1 VVNERREFRASRT
14 RVQHG
19 ILLSVVLALIG
30 LGTLLFAGPSVRD
43 AELVGAAALAMS
55 AVMLALAWRNA
66 RDTRARMV
74 LDTDGIWFR
83 DWEIGP
89 VPWAAI
95 GDAYTSGSRLQA
107 FVSLHLRDPEGFLAG
122 LAFVSLHLRDPEG
135 FLAGLPEAERK
146 ALGANRLARMPE
158 LRIAHGALDA
168 PLDEVLTAIEAHL
181 GGASGNREG

>member
-1 VVNERREFRASRT
+1 MNGGRREFRASRT

-19 ILLSVVLALIG
+19 ILLCVVLALVG
-30 LGTLLFAGPSVRD
+30 VWALLFAGPSVRD
-43 AELVGAAALAMS
+43 AALVGAVALAMS
-55 AVMLALAWRNA
+55 AVILFVVLRNA

-74 LDTDGIWFR
+74 LDRDGIWFR

-107 FVSLHLRDPEGFLAG
+107 FVSLPLRDPEA
-122 LAFVSLHLRDPEG
+122 

-146 ALGANRLARMPE
+146 ALRANRLYRSPA
-158 LRIAHGALDA
+158 LRLPHGALDA
-168 PLDEVLTAIEAHL
+168 PLDQVLAAIKTHRGTPQA
-181 GGASGNREG
+181 

>member
-1 VVNERREFRASRT
+1 VVNGRREFRASRT

-74 LDTDGIWFR
+74 LDPDGIWFR

-122 LAFVSLHLRDPEG
+122 L
-135 FLAGLPEAERK
+135 PEAERK

-158 LRIAHGALDA
+158 LRIPHGALDA

>member
-1 VVNERREFRASRT
+1 MNGERREFRASRI

-43 AELVGAAALAMS
+43 AELVGALALAMS
-55 AVMLALAWRNA
+55 AVVSFVALRNA

-74 LDTDGIWFR
+74 LDGEGIWFR
-83 DWEIGP
+83 DWRIGP

-122 LAFVSLHLRDPEG
+122 L
-135 FLAGLPEAERK
+135 PEAERK
-146 ALGANRLARMPE
+146 ALRGNRVVKLPE
-158 LRIAHGALDA
+158 LRIPHGALDA
-168 PLDEVLTAIEAHL
+168 PLDELLTAIKAHL
-181 GGASGNREG
+181 DAPHT

>member
-1 VVNERREFRASRT
+1 MNGGRREFRASRT

-55 AVMLALAWRNA
+55 AVILFVVLRNA
-66 RDTRARMV
+66 RDIRARMV
-74 LDTDGIWFR
+74 LDGAGIWFR

-89 VPWAAI
+89 VSWAAI
-95 GDAYTSGSRLQA
+95 DDAYTSGSRMQA
-107 FVSLHLRDPEGFLAG
+107 FVSLRLRDP
-122 LAFVSLHLRDPEG
+122 DG

-146 ALGANRLARMPE
+146 ALRANRLYRSPE
-158 LRIAHGALDA
+158 LRIPHGALDA
-168 PLDEVLTAIEAHL
+168 PLDEVLAAIKTHL
-181 GGASGNREG
+181 GAPLA